1 MKKIDYKFM
10 GMGLVFLFF
19 GLLLHRFLIFIAG
32 LAFII
37 YSFFSRGMAPTKE
50 NIFKP
55 KLRLNAKT
63 SKSDEKTK
71 KSDGK

>member
-10 GMGLVFLFF
+10 GMGLVLLFF
-19 GLLLHRFLIFIAG
+19 GLLLLRFLIFIAG

-37 YSFFSRGMAPTKE
+37 YSFFSRDMAPTKE

-55 KLRLNAKT
+55 KL
-63 SKSDEKTK
+63 SKRK
-71 KSDGK
+71 KK

>member
-10 GMGLVFLFF
+10 GMGGVVLFV
-19 GLLLHRFLIFIAG
+19 GLLLHRFLMFIAG

-55 KLRLNAKT
+55 TL
-63 SKSDEKTK
+63 TK
-71 KSDGK
+71 RKKK

>member
-1 MKKIDYKFM
+1 MKKIDYKFI

-37 YSFFSRGMAPTKE
+37 YSFFSRSMAPTKE
-50 NIFKP
+50 NIFKT
-55 KLRLNAKT
+55 KL
-63 SKSDEKTK
+63 SKRK
-71 KSDGK
+71 KK

>member
-19 GLLLHRFLIFIAG
+19 GLLLHRFLMFIAG

-55 KLRLNAKT
+55 KLAKR
-63 SKSDEKTK
+63 K
-71 KSDGK
+71 KK

>member
-55 KLRLNAKT
+55 KPILK
-63 SKSDEKTK
+63 KKEKK
-71 KSDGK
+71 

>member
-32 LAFII
+32 LAL
-37 YSFFSRGMAPTKE
+37 SFTAFSAEAWLQPRKISLSQNWPKERKNKE
-50 NIFKP
+50 NRYA
-55 KLRLNAKT
+55 KLYP
-63 SKSDEKTK
+63 
-71 KSDGK
+71 

>member
-19 GLLLHRFLIFIAG
+19 GLLLHRFLIFVAR

-37 YSFFSRGMAPTKE
+37 YSFFSRGTAPTKE

-55 KLRLNAKT
+55 KF
-63 SKSDEKTK
+63 SKRK
-71 KSDGK
+71 KK

>member
-10 GMGLVFLFF
+10 GMGLVLLFF
-19 GLLLHRFLIFIAG
+19 GLLLHRLLIFIAG

-37 YSFFSRGMAPTKE
+37 YSFFSRDMAPTKE

-55 KLRLNAKT
+55 KL
-63 SKSDEKTK
+63 SKRK
-71 KSDGK
+71 KK

>member
-19 GLLLHRFLIFIAG
+19 GLLLHRF
-32 LAFII
+32 FII

-55 KLRLNAKT
+55 KL
-63 SKSDEKTK
+63 TK
-71 KSDGK
+71 RKKK

>member
-19 GLLLHRFLIFIAG
+19 GLLLHRFLIFSAG
-32 LAFII
+32 LTFII

-55 KLRLNAKT
+55 TL
-63 SKSDEKTK
+63 TK
-71 KSDGK
+71 RKKK